1 MANNTI
7 KRVWNANKLV
17 SIEDLSG
24 MTFQGENGGHTFEV
38 SGVDDSGSA
47 VSISGT
53 VTAVF
58 LRADNAAISIS
69 GSVSSGKAVAT
80 LTQNCYTVPGRFLF
94 TIFVTANSQ
103 KTAIYS
109 ATGNVARTEGTAT
122 GSVPPLVTDSIQT
135 GSITA
140 SGDVTV
146 GGVVDVVP
154 RRCYATLSS
163 QGWYRAIR
171 FSAINA
177 YDLRGADGSIID
189 IFLSRI
195 YNYTNNEAHKISL
208 LRTYDNNK
216 FVSEASVSNSLGIDG
231 IRLTVHDGGDGDRYA
246 YIDIHYS
253 LTNENPIAVH
263 FNTYAAKFTTSGN
276 DYTNKW
282 IAESLQAVAA
292 SPSGETVLAE
302 YRFTSKAPMG
312 DVSSLITWSTTYVSS
327 SSGMKVYRDG
337 NKLVFSGYL
346 QFVTGVTL
354 QGNVIGTIN
363 SSIACVSNSPLFCL
377 YTPSEASLVGKPLD
391 LYILNGTSIRC
402 ANNATNSNTNLGGT
416 PQSGNNAKI
425 SGVVPLA

>member
-24 MTFQGENGGHTFEV
+24 MTFQGENGGHTFEI

-154 RRCYATLSS
+154 RRCYGDMTS
-163 QGWYRAIR
+163 GGHWYNVMA
-171 FSAINA
+171 FSAEDANQASGYIGAIINF
-177 YDLRGADGSIID
+177 YITRNGYG
-189 IFLSRI
+189 
-195 YNYTNNEAHKISL
+195 EAHNIQLNLVTGEICFTNEK
-208 LRTYDNNK
+208 
-216 FVSEASVSNSLGIDG
+216 SVSSALNIDK
-231 IRLTVHDGGDGDRYA
+231 IRYRYNGSDGYV
-246 YIDIHYS
+246 DIHNTVGATSVAVSFDVLARYNALNEFS
-253 LTNENPIAVH
+253 AVALTQVADAPVHNGVSDTIAATYTFSANTNATGAFTGASGVTISENDIKRSGNVVYVH
-263 FNTYAAKFTTSGN
+263 FYAQKSWSANTEYTVGSLSGVPLPSKNIRWLAGGGSAA
-276 DYTNKW
+276 Y
-282 IAESLQAVAA
+282 
-292 SPSGETVLAE
+292 
-302 YRFTSKAPMG
+302 
-312 DVSSLITWSTTYVSS
+312 
-327 SSGMKVYRDG
+327 
-337 NKLVFSGYL
+337 
-346 QFVTGVTL
+346 
-354 QGNVIGTIN
+354 
-363 SSIACVSNSPLFCL
+363 
-377 YTPSEASLVGKPLD
+377 
-391 LYILNGTSIRC
+391 
-402 ANNATNSNTNLGGT
+402 NATTPVYAVLDTAGT
-416 PQSGNNAKI
+416 LKI
-425 SGVVPLA
+425 YPSAAIGAVNITVSYIV